1 MRTYDGCIVAGLG
14 IRGSH
19 RNREKRSRA
28 PGARQ
33 VNMHRL
39 APHARVKSFLCA
51 VRGIVVVLRTQP
63 NAWIMVV
70 AAVCTVAT
78 GLLLRVSLAEW
89 CVLMVAVFLVFVAE
103 LINSAV
109 EYLTD
114 LVAPEYAP
122 LARDAKDAAAGAVLL
137 ASIIA
142 FVAGSI
148 VVVPKLMALLGLR

>member
-1 MRTYDGCIVAGLG
+1 M
-14 IRGSH
+14 
-19 RNREKRSRA
+19 
-28 PGARQ
+28 PQARF
-33 VNMHRL
+33 
-39 APHARVKSFLCA
+39 KSFLCA
-51 VRGIVVVLRTQP
+51 VRGIVVVLRSQP

-78 GLLLRVSLAEW
+78 GLLLRVSLLEW

-109 EYLTD
+109 ECITD
-114 LVAPEYAP
+114 LVAPEYTP

-137 ASIIA
+137 ASILA
-142 FVAGSI
+142 FMAGSI